1 MSKKTLENEQD
12 MAHEKF
18 KAKFKERIEKGE
30 AFDFT

>member
-1 MSKKTLENEQD
+1 MSKKILENEQD
-12 MAHEKF
+12 ISHEKF